1 MEIKAHFTH
10 IGETIQ
16 HELNA
21 SQTSIT
27 AAIAWLTDPE
37 LFNALVRAA
46 RRGVLVRIALLN
58 DNINRS
64 STLPRENLSAVNGRC
79 YWIPDTGKSKG
90 SLHHKFCVIDGH
102 IVT

>member
-27 AAIAWLTDPE
+27 AAIA
-37 LFNALVRAA
+37 
-46 RRGVLVRIALLN
+46 
-58 DNINRS
+58 
-64 STLPRENLSAVNGRC
+64 
-79 YWIPDTGKSKG
+79 
-90 SLHHKFCVIDGH
+90 
-102 IVT
+102 